1 MTTNN
6 KEAARQR
13 TQMLAEL
20 RKQHSEQV
28 KAAQELLKE
37 QQANRKKL
45 QHALQ
50 DGPRSVPQLAH
61 ETGIPAHQVL
71 WYVATMKKY
80 RLVEEAGLDE
90 DEEYYLYSLSKEAK
104 S

>member
-1 MTTNN
+1 MTT
-6 KEAARQR
+6 KEEARKR

-28 KAAQELLKE
+28 KQAQELLKE
-37 QQANRKKL
+37 QQAIRKKL

-50 DGPRSVPQLAH
+50 DGPCSVPQLA
-61 ETGIPAHQVL
+61 EATSLPAHQIL

-80 RLVEEAGLDE
+80 GLVEESGLDE
-90 DEEYYLYSLSKEAK
+90 DEEYYLYSLSKGSK
-104 S
+104 L

>member
-1 MTTNN
+1 MTT
-6 KEAARQR
+6 KEEARKR

-28 KAAQELLKE
+28 KRAQELLKE
-37 QQANRKKL
+37 QQATRKKL
-45 QHALQ
+45 QSSLQ
-50 DGPRSVPQLAH
+50 DGPRTVPQLAE

-80 RLVEEAGLDE
+80 GMVEEVGLDD
-90 DEEYYLYSLSKEAK
+90 DEEYYLYSLSKEAE